1 MYSKSGRVFD
11 FTDLSYDVKKKGL
24 APLIRD
30 IEGLEVKI
38 RYLLNYK
45 HFVINYRTRNVDLNN
60 VFLYIT
66 NLGTYVTL

>member
-38 RYLLNYK
+38 RYILNYK
-45 HFVINYRTRNVDLNN
+45 HFVINYRTRNVDHN
-60 VFLYIT
+60 VGNLYIT
-66 NLGTYVTL
+66 DSGSYVT